1 MCQVMAMHAGGVG
14 ETHRCWWSVE
24 KGQKLYECVQILKKG
39 FVGFFLSPI
48 IPISSHFEGFS

>member
-24 KGQKLYECVQILKKG
+24 KGQKLYECVQILEEG
-39 FVGFFLSPI
+39 FVVVFFSPHNTNFK
-48 IPISSHFEGFS
+48 PF